1 MTAKHILQTSLTG
14 LCSAFVL
21 VTCTVAIAQ
30 TVNPSAAT
38 IDTTDADRFAALFDE
53 TKGSPTAMQLDAD
66 YLAKAGAGLALLAQ
80 TRFQGAEHLAAAI
93 ESDPGKYERAIRV
106 CLPLAKSAQG
116 ELRAI
121 YAKLGELLPEYDLP
135 KVHAVFGA
143 GTSAGTA
150 ASDVQV
156 LGLEVICA
164 AKNTEE
170 EIRETFRF
178 FFAHE
183 SVHAFQGMP
192 SEHVYAIDPLLVA
205 SIYEGVADYIAM
217 TVTGRVPDTW
227 RDQWARDNSDLLW
240 SQYASDREV
249 LRKSA
254 ERGETLATLST
265 EARDAFRRWHFN
277 AGIAP
282 SGWPDEAG
290 YWIGRQIVTAY
301 AERSAD
307 KGLAIRKLLNL
318 QDPIGV
324 LEASGFV
331 HRLTIKSKTEEK
343 PND

>member
-1 MTAKHILQTSLTG
+1 MAAKHILQTSLTR
-14 LCSAFVL
+14 LLSAFVL
-21 VTCTVAIAQ
+21 ATSPMALAQ
-30 TVNPSAAT
+30 TVNPSEANV
-38 IDTTDADRFAALFDE
+38 DTTDADRFAALFEE
-53 TKGSPTAMQLDAD
+53 TNGAPTVAQLEAE
-66 YLAKAGAGLALLAQ
+66 YLATAGSGLALLAE
-80 TRFQGAEHLAAAI
+80 TRFRGAEHLAAAI
-93 ESDPGKYERAIRV
+93 QEDSAKYERAIRV

-121 YAKLGELLPEYDLP
+121 YAKLHELLPEYDLP
-135 KVHAVFGA
+135 QVHAVFGA

-150 ASDVQV
+150 APGVQV

-192 SEHVYAIDPLLVA
+192 NEHVYAIDPLLVA

-217 TVTGRVPDTW
+217 TVTGRLPDTE
-227 RDQWARDNSDLLW
+227 RDRWARANSDMLW
-240 SQYASDREV
+240 SQYAADREA

-254 ERGETLATLST
+254 ERGETLATLSP
-265 EARDAFRRWHFN
+265 EARGAFRRWHFN

-301 AERSAD
+301 VERSTD
-307 KGLAIRKLLNL
+307 KGLAIRELLNL
-318 QDPIGV
+318 QDPIGG
-324 LEASGFV
+324 LEASGLAG
-331 HRLTIKSKTEEK
+331 RLNVNSNTEEK

>member
-1 MTAKHILQTSLTG
+1 MAATHILHRSLTG
-14 LCSAFVL
+14 LLSALVL
-21 VTCTVAIAQ
+21 ATSPMALAQ
-30 TVNPSAAT
+30 NVNPSAAT
-38 IDTTDADRFAALFDE
+38 IDTTDADRFATLFDE
-53 TKGSPTAMQLDAD
+53 TSGAPTAAQLEAD
-66 YLAKAGAGLALLAQ
+66 YLANAEPGLALLAQ
-80 TRFQGAEHLAAAI
+80 TRFRGAEHLAAAI
-93 ESDPGKYERAIRV
+93 EEDPGKYQRAIRV
-106 CLPLAKSAQG
+106 YLPLAKSAQG

-121 YAKLGELLPEYDLP
+121 YAKLHELLPEYELP
-135 KVHAVFGA
+135 QVHAVIGA
-143 GTSAGTA
+143 GTSASTA
-150 ASDVQV
+150 APGVHV

-164 AKNTEE
+164 AKTTEE

-217 TVTGRVPDTW
+217 TVTGRVPDTE
-227 RDQWARDNSDLLW
+227 RDRWARENSDMLW
-240 SQYASDREV
+240 SHYAADREV

-254 ERGETLATLST
+254 ERGETLATLSP
-265 EARDAFRRWHFN
+265 EARGAFRQWHFN

-301 AERSAD
+301 VERSAN
-307 KGLAIRKLLNL
+307 KGLAIRELLNL

-324 LEASGFV
+324 LEASGLAS
-331 HRLTIKSKTEEK
+331 RLTNKPNSEEK

>member
-1 MTAKHILQTSLTG
+1 MAATHILHRNLTG
-14 LCSAFVL
+14 LLSVYMLAMSPM
-21 VTCTVAIAQ
+21 AIAH
-30 TVNPSAAT
+30 TVDPSEAIVDT
-38 IDTTDADRFAALFDE
+38 IDADRFAALFEE
-53 TKGSPTAMQLDAD
+53 TNGAPTAAQLEAD
-66 YLAKAGAGLALLAQ
+66 YLANAGPGLVLLAQ
-80 TRFQGAEHLAAAI
+80 TRFRGAEPLAAAI
-93 ESDPGKYERAIRV
+93 EADPGKYKHAISV

-121 YAKLGELLPEYDLP
+121 YAKLHELLSEYELP
-135 KVHAVFGA
+135 QVHAVFGA

-150 ASDVQV
+150 APGVQV

-217 TVTGRVPDTW
+217 TVTGRVPDTE
-227 RDQWARDNSDLLW
+227 RDRWARANSDMLW
-240 SQYASDREV
+240 SQYAADREV

-254 ERGETLATLST
+254 ERGETLATLSQ
-265 EARDAFRRWHFN
+265 EARGAFRRWHFN

-290 YWIGRQIVTAY
+290 HWIGRQIVTAY
-301 AERSAD
+301 VERSAN
-307 KGLAIRKLLNL
+307 KGSAIRELLNL

-324 LEASGFV
+324 LKASGLPG
-331 HRLTIKSKTEEK
+331 RLNVKSNTEEK